1 MIRAAPYPTRG
12 ARWIRDDGDKLE
24 AQGSFSLPATTAS
37 VIRGFRRSSLTQHHA
52 LAGSE
57 TGIPPMAMRT
67 TPSSIY
73 WVASWVREGLT
84 GVLGADY
91 NPRSRHGPTPGDSAE
106 VAPSWWRGFQ
116 RAVATAKRGWVVEK
130 VADRGAHMA
139 ITWEHTYDWSTDRAG
154 PVGERA
160 QIIAS
165 QATVTDKWTPVAG
178 VHWSAHAGA
187 GEGGNWAARRDKV

>member
-12 ARWIRDDGDKLE
+12 ARRIRDDGDKLE

-37 VIRGFRRSSLTQHHA
+37 VIRGFRRSSLTPHHA

-84 GVLGADY
+84 GVLGAAY

-106 VAPSWWRGFQ
+106 VAPSWW
-116 RAVATAKRGWVVEK
+116 
-130 VADRGAHMA
+130 
-139 ITWEHTYDWSTDRAG
+139 
-154 PVGERA
+154 
-160 QIIAS
+160 
-165 QATVTDKWTPVAG
+165 
-178 VHWSAHAGA
+178 
-187 GEGGNWAARRDKV
+187 